1 MNFTKYQVVKRSDF
15 MPFCEKCGKEIKD
28 GDRFCTRCGAQ
39 VVSDTF
45 KNHNNCNSNDALQ
58 PVYNNSNYAYV
69 SNPTDVNCQK
79 LCIDLL
85 IKKIKT
91 EAVVWIIVASIQI
104 IISIVYIRFGI
115 KIHIGNS
122 SDDIGSTLVISALI
136 MIAIAI
142 INYISAYK
150 NFLHIKAI
158 MSGCYDIL
166 EHYVPIRNMVFV
178 LVYNL
183 MFTGLVGAVG
193 AIFGFLTRNFIIKNK
208 VVFDYLKMQKL

>member
-1 MNFTKYQVVKRSDF
+1 

-69 SNPTDVNCQK
+69 SNPTEVNCQK

-122 SDDIGSTLVISALI
+122 SDDIGSTLVI
-136 MIAIAI
+136 
-142 INYISAYK
+142 
-150 NFLHIKAI
+150 
-158 MSGCYDIL
+158 
-166 EHYVPIRNMVFV
+166 
-178 LVYNL
+178 
-183 MFTGLVGAVG
+183 
-193 AIFGFLTRNFIIKNK
+193 
-208 VVFDYLKMQKL
+208 